1 MCPDNDNDKASR
13 KQKAIAELQRLV
25 RDQRARLDPDVLAE
39 VARIMTGNKTAA
51 PAPNKHATNKPAT
64 SEPYDRAAATR
75 AIELFLAEHKDKA
88 GFKAR
93 LFSLIQKQSH

>member
-39 VARIMTGNKTAA
+39 VARIMTGNKTAD
-51 PAPNKHATNKPAT
+51 PAPKKPAT

-75 AIELFLAEHKDKA
+75 AIELFLTEHKDKA